1 MNIPT
6 VKDSVALPKLKELLI
21 AKRADLLALQA
32 DVTEALRQTEADARK
47 KAKADALS
55 LIEAAGFT
63 ADELFGDKAPK
74 PRVERQVRYRN
85 DKGNEWT
92 GRGKRPE
99 WVNEFV
105 ASGGDLEAIKIT

>member
-1 MNIPT
+1 MNKT
-6 VKDSVALPKLKELLI
+6 YVAPMVDELRDLPRSQLLI
-21 AKRADLLALQA
+21 LQA
-32 DVTEALRQTEADARK
+32 NVTEALRLTEAEARK

-63 ADELFGDKAPK
+63 PDELFGDKAPR
-74 PRVERQVRYRN
+74 PRAERQVRYRD
-85 DKGNEWT
+85 DKGNDWT

-105 ASGGDLEAIKIT
+105 AGGGDLETIKVA